1 MEGLFEKEKGYRKM
15 TTWNYVEEYRE
26 LTEEVR
32 HRGQEYATVQSILI
46 TGSLLAVTFALR
58 ERGQLESFFVSGI
71 IVIAILLVFSAL
83 FMYYTTRRLD
93 MVFLK
98 RIKEIE
104 PQIPVEMGHRGLG
117 EKILET
123 WWYKMRQLI
132 WPIILPVL
140 LFYYVSAFLY
150 TNLPVSLPYLG
161 LEEIG
166 IVLGILGVLLAI
178 FIPVIFEQ
186 WKKPNLDI
194 IAIDERGSG
203 TAPYKFAHVKVV
215 NKPHKIIRFIQRNY
229 VNDATAKIIFID
241 KHTGQ
246 ELFTMPCKWTG
257 KPEPLEPVY
266 DPQKRIFGYVFD
278 TTKIP
283 DAQSINIAP
292 GEEGEALDVAI
303 KRNGEKECYG
313 FNALSY
319 APRYQPGWKDPSKRI
334 DLPECIVRV
343 VVTSGDISKTKDL
356 ILKNPDT
363 SLDDFVCI

>member
-1 MEGLFEKEKGYRKM
+1 M
-15 TTWNYVEEYRE
+15 EEYRE

-58 ERGQLESFFVSGI
+58 ERGQLESFLVSGI
-71 IVIAILLVFSAL
+71 IIIAILLVFSAL

-93 MVFLK
+93 VVFLK

-104 PQIPVEMGHRGLG
+104 PQIPIEMGHRGLG
-117 EKILET
+117 DEILEM
-123 WWYKMRQLI
+123 WWYKVRKLI
-132 WPIILPVL
+132 WPFILATL
-140 LFYYVSAFLY
+140 LGFYSSAFLY
-150 TNLPVSLPYLG
+150 TNLPASLPFLG

-166 IVLGILGVLLAI
+166 VVVGILGVLLAI
-178 FIPVIFEQ
+178 FIPILFEQ
-186 WKKPNLDI
+186 WKKPNLGI
-194 IAIDERGSG
+194 FAMDERGVG
-203 TAPYKFAHVKVV
+203 TTPYKFIHVRVV

-229 VNDATAKIIFID
+229 ATDVKAKITFID

-246 ELFTMPCKWTG
+246 ELFTMQCKWTG

-266 DPQKRIFGYVFD
+266 NPQRGIFGHVFD

-292 GEEGEALDVAI
+292 REEGEALDVAI
-303 KRNGEKECYG
+303 KHDGEKECYG

-319 APRYQPGWKDPSKRI
+319 APQYQPGWKDPGKKI

-343 VVTSGDISKTKDL
+343 VVTAGDISKTKEL
-356 ILKNPDT
+356 ILKNPGT
-363 SLDDFVCI
+363 GLSDFVCI